1 LPAPAGWH
9 RHVALVFVL
18 VRLGIALALLPLA
31 IEMRSPLLASVRP
44 AVLAALIAA
53 PLLLIAIDAW
63 RLRGRLPSTTL
74 RGLSIAVILVAGA
87 ALTATLMQEAQFR
100 TVRTR
105 VLAADPAQ
113 LEKLGRHFVVGY
125 RDDGEIA
132 RLIER
137 RAIGGVFVGA
147 RNVEGR
153 SADEIRAQIAAWQDV
168 RPGPG
173 LPPLWIATDQE
184 GGAVS
189 RLSPPLPRQ
198 PAIASVVGATADQAT
213 RNAAAHDYGL
223 AQGRALAGLGIN
235 LNFAPVVDLN
245 KNVVNP
251 NDRYTRIRERAISAD
266 PAVVTE
272 VARHYCRGLAQAG
285 VRCTLKHFPGLG
297 GVFEDTH
304 LEAGHLRASP
314 DELARSDWIPFR
326 GLMADSAFTMLSHAR
341 LTALDPDHPVS
352 FSPAVVSGLLR
363 QTWSY
368 DGVLITDDF
377 SMGAAYA
384 SPEGVAGASIAA
396 LNAGVDLI
404 LIAYDPA
411 QYFPMLDAVLAAGR
425 DGRLNA
431 AALGSSARRLAA
443 TQTGR

>member
-1 LPAPAGWH
+1 LPAPAAWH
-9 RHVALVFVL
+9 RHIALAFVL
-18 VRLGIALALLPLA
+18 VRLGVALALLPLA
-31 IEMRSPLLASVRP
+31 LEMRSPLMASVRL
-44 AVLAALIAA
+44 ALLAALLAT

-63 RLRGRLPSTTL
+63 RLRARLPSTA
-74 RGLSIAVILVAGA
+74 LSVLSLAVILVSGA
-87 ALTATLMQEAQFR
+87 VLAATLAQEAHFQW
-100 TVRTR
+100 VRAR
-105 VLAADPAQ
+105 VLAADTAE
-113 LEKLGRHFVVGY
+113 LEKLGGHFVVGY
-125 RDDGEIA
+125 RSEAEIA

-153 SADEIRAQIAAWQDV
+153 SADEIRVQIAAWQGI
-168 RPGPG
+168 RRGQG

-198 PAIASVVGATADQAT
+198 PAIASVVVSQAEET
-213 RNAAAHDYGL
+213 MRNTAAHDYGL
-223 AQGRALAGLGIN
+223 AQGPALADLGIN

-245 KNVVNP
+245 KNMVNP

-266 PAVVTE
+266 PTVVTE
-272 VARHYCRGLAQAG
+272 VARHYCRGLAKAG

-304 LEAGHLRASP
+304 LVAGHLRATP
-314 DELARSDWIPFR
+314 EELERSDWIPFR
-326 GLMADSAFTMLSHAR
+326 ALMGGGGAFTMLSHAR

-363 QTWSY
+363 QAWSY
-368 DGVLITDDF
+368 DGVLVTDDF

-384 SPEGVAGASIAA
+384 SKEGVAGASIAA

-411 QYFPMLDAVLAAGR
+411 QYFPMLDAVLAADR
-425 DGRLNA
+425 DGGLNA
-431 AALGSSARRLAA
+431 AALGSSTRRLAA
-443 TQTGR
+443 A